1 MKQLTLLLSIIISFS
16 TNIAMI
22 NLAHAEEEAQ
32 PQPEIIQPDAAA
44 PGDEDQELDKISTEQ
59 ENT

>member
-1 MKQLTLLLSIIISFS
+1 MKQLTLLLSVIISFS
-16 TNIAMI
+16 ANIALV
-22 NLAHAEEEAQ
+22 NLVHAEEAQ

-44 PGDEDQELDKISTEQ
+44 PGDEDQELDKIVSEE